1 MLKFLFLVLSSFR
14 FSLYQNYV
22 LRTASVDKKIERPHA
37 RVHSLTSRCQWE
49 RLIDCF
55 SDQ

>member
-14 FSLYQNYV
+14 FSYQNYV